1 MVMINE
7 RELERNIELTSRRLI
22 FSLAQSL
29 ASSFVKREF
38 YIIVYGI
45 LIQSKNIPKSFLST
59 IYENS

>member
-22 FSLAQSL
+22 FTQSL

>member
-22 FSLAQSL
+22 FTQSL

-45 LIQSKNIPKSFLST
+45 LIQSKNITKSFLST